1 MRQRILVIDDSA
13 DNRELLKLLLDSN
26 GFRTDCAPN
35 GAEALSLM
43 KDHLDL
49 PKLILLDANMPVMDG
64 YRFRIEQNKDDRL
77 KNIPV
82 VVMSGEH
89 DLSMNE
95 RMNFPHS
102 FLPKPFNMQAIIG
115 HVSAFFSS

>member
-1 MRQRILVIDDSA
+1 MTQNILVIDDSP
-13 DNRELLKLLLDSN
+13 DNRDLLKLLLDAS

-35 GAEALSLM
+35 GKEALSLM
-43 KDHLDL
+43 QNSSDL

-64 YRFRIEQNKDDRL
+64 YRFRIEQNKEDRL

-89 DLSMNE
+89 DLRMNE

-102 FLPKPFNMQAIIG
+102 ILPKPFNLKEIVG
-115 HVSAFFSS
+115 HVSAFFNS